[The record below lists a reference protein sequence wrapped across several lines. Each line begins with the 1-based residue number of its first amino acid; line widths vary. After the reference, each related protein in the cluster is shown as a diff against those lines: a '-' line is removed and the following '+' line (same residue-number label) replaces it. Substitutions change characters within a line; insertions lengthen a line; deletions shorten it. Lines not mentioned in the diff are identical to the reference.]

1 MFWEMPRHALKNGA
15 TPPEITVYNDGVNTG
30 PTGIAIDPT
39 GNVHISEY
47 YSGTWVKYAPSSGKA
62 PLCVVSEGVGGPEG
76 IALDGNGNVYVSN
89 SRLNNITVYS
99 QATCAYIRTIT

>member
-1 MFWEMPRHALKNGA
+1 MRSKTERLRLKSRF
-15 TPPEITVYNDGVNTG
+15 TT
-30 PTGIAIDPT
+30 
-39 GNVHISEY
+39 
-47 YSGTWVKYAPSSGKA
+47 GKA